1 MSKLKFRIEQIA
13 LAPVNTARAIK
24 LLSDIGLTE
33 WFKDNV
39 VARGHVYGVPG
50 ENSALLQFNYQAGN
64 GNDPAGKPLELEV
77 LKYVDG
83 NNWLRTRPD
92 NTTSHLGMHV
102 TAGELRAFRD
112 YFEAEGIPV
121 AQEVFTQA
129 HTNPN
134 IAGKRK
140 YNYVIFDTFQ
150 IIGVDLKFI
159 VRFDVQPPEQ
169 LTSDSKLGDSSG
181 CQQGVSGSATGEVN
195 TARRKPGPKPKAK
208 AKPAPVVVRSRAA
221 GR

>member
-1 MSKLKFRIEQIA
+1 MKKLQFRIEQIA
-13 LAPVNTARAIK
+13 LAPVDHERGVR
-24 LLSDIGLTE
+24 LLSDLGLTE

-39 VARGHVYGVPG
+39 VADGHVYGVPG
-50 ENSALLQFNYQAGN
+50 ANSALLQFNYQAGN

-83 NNWLRTRPD
+83 NNWLRHRPN

-102 TAGELRAFRD
+102 TAEELAEFRA
-112 YFEAEGIPV
+112 YFNREGIPV

-134 IAGKRK
+134 IRDERR
-140 YNYVIFDTFQ
+140 YNYVIFDTHQ

-159 VRFDVQPPEQ
+159 VRLNLDQTPYV
-169 LTSDSKLGDSSG
+169 
-181 CQQGVSGSATGEVN
+181 
-195 TARRKPGPKPKAK
+195 
-208 AKPAPVVVRSRAA
+208 APVPVSSTR
-221 GR
+221 GRKKKA

>member
-1 MSKLKFRIEQIA
+1 MSNLKFRIEQIA
-13 LAPVNTARAIK
+13 LAPVNHERAVK
-24 LLSDIGLTE
+24 LLSDLGLTE

-50 ENSALLQFNYQAGN
+50 VNSALLQFNYQAGN

-102 TAGELRAFRD
+102 TSAELREFRD
-112 YFEAEGIPV
+112 YFASQNIPV
-121 AQEVFTQA
+121 AQEVFTEA
-129 HTNPN
+129 HTNPV
-134 IAGKRK
+134 IAGKRR

-159 VRFDVQPPEQ
+159 VRFDVEQPVEAQ
-169 LTSDSKLGDSSG
+169 ESYGSAS
-181 CQQGVSGSATGEVN
+181 GVSGSVGEVN
-195 TARRKPGPKPKAK
+195 TKV
-208 AKPAPVVVRSRAA
+208 APVKRAKKA
-221 GR
+221 VAVKRTTSKR

>member
-1 MSKLKFRIEQIA
+1 MSKLQFRIEQIA
-13 LAPVNTARAIK
+13 LAPVNSERAVK
-24 LLSDIGLTE
+24 LLSDLGLTD
-33 WFKDNV
+33 WHRDNV

-50 ENSALLQFNYQAGN
+50 ENHALLQFNYQAGN

-77 LKYVDG
+77 LKYVHG
-83 NNWLRTRPD
+83 KNWLQHRPE

-102 TAGELRAFRD
+102 TAAELRAFRD

-129 HTNPN
+129 HTNPV
-134 IAGKRK
+134 IAGKRT

-159 VRFDVQPPEQ
+159 VRFDVQPQVAQE
-169 LTSDSKLGDSSG
+169 DF
-181 CQQGVSGSATGEVN
+181 GSNGPAGTGG
-195 TARRKPGPKPKAK
+195 TG
-208 AKPAPVVVRSRAA
+208 
-221 GR
+221 